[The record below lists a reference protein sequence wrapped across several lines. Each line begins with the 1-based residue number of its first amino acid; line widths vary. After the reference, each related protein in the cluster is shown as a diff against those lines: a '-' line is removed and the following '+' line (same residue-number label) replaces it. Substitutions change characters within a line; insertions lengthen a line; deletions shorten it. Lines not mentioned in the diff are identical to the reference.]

1 MSKKKLAKNAILNLI
16 KTISSLIFP
25 LITFP
30 YISRI
35 LGVENLG
42 AYNFSTSI
50 ISYFS
55 LIAGLGI
62 STYAIREGARYRED
76 KIKLSKFSSEV
87 FTINII
93 ATVLSYALLIICILL
108 FDDLKNYI
116 SIILILSVSIMFNTL
131 GCEWIYNIY
140 EDFKYITI
148 RSIAFQFISL
158 LLLFLFVKDS
168 NDLIIYSIITV
179 ISTSGASVI
188 NILVRKK
195 YLKIGLTFNKN
206 LIRHLIP
213 ILLLFANSVA
223 TTIYINSDM
232 TIIGIISGDYFTGL
246 YSVSTKIYSM
256 IKTMLGAIIIVSIP
270 HLVSLIGKKDLNE
283 YRNTASGILNVLL
296 SFCVPIMIGIF
307 CMSKYIILIISGEE
321 YLASTL
327 SLQILSFAL
336 LFSIISWY
344 YTSCVL
350 IPFRKEKIVLAA
362 TTCSAIVNVVL
373 NFVLVPKYNINAAAF
388 TTLLAELISAIICYI
403 YGRKHTKYIPP
414 INILM
419 SILVGSIGIYFIC
432 YIISKIFTSAL
443 LILIFSIIF
452 SAFIYILVLILFK
465 NPTFSTLINLI
476 KQKKIPLANK

>member
-1 MSKKKLAKNAILNLI
+1 MNKKKLAKNAILNVI

-76 KIKLSKFSSEV
+76 KTKLSLFSSEV
-87 FTINII
+87 FTINVISTI
-93 ATVLSYALLIICILL
+93 LSYILMIICILV
-108 FDDLKNYI
+108 FDELKKYV
-116 SIILILSVSIMFNTL
+116 SVILVLSVSIVFNTL

-148 RSIAFQFISL
+148 RSIAFQFVSL
-158 LLLFLFVKDS
+158 ILLFLFVKDS
-168 NDLIIYSIITV
+168 NDLIVYSIITV
-179 ISTSGASVI
+179 IANSGA
-188 NILVRKK
+188 NIVNIIARKK
-195 YLKIGLTFNKN
+195 YLKIGLAFNKN
-206 LIRHLIP
+206 VKRHLIP
-213 ILLLFANSVA
+213 ILFLFANSVA

-232 TIIGIISGDYFTGL
+232 TIVGIISGDYYTGL
-246 YSVSTKIYSM
+246 YSVATKIYSVV
-256 IKTMLGAIIIVSIP
+256 KTLLGAIIVVSIP
-270 HLVSLIGKKDLNE
+270 HLVSLIGKKNIE
-283 YRNTASGILNVLL
+283 GYRNTASGILNVLL
-296 SFCVPIMIGIF
+296 SFCVPLMIGIF
-307 CMSKYIILIISGEE
+307 CISKYIILLLSGEE
-321 YLASTL
+321 YVAATT

-373 NFVLVPKYNINAAAF
+373 NLILVPKFNINASAF

-403 YGRKHTKYIPP
+403 YGRKYTQYKPS
-414 INILM
+414 INIMM
-419 SILVGSIGIYFIC
+419 SILIGSIGIYTVC
-432 YIISKIFTSAL
+432 YIISR
-443 LILIFSIIF
+443 IFSSTVIIITTSIVF
-452 SAFIYILVLILFK
+452 SAIVYAIILILFK
-465 NPTFSTLINLI
+465 NPTLSILIRLI
-476 KQKKIPLANK
+476 KQKNLPSLKK

>member
-168 NDLIIYSIITV
+168 NDLIFYSIITV

-246 YSVSTKIYSM
+246 YSVSTKIY
-256 IKTMLGAIIIVSIP
+256 
-270 HLVSLIGKKDLNE
+270 
-283 YRNTASGILNVLL
+283 
-296 SFCVPIMIGIF
+296 
-307 CMSKYIILIISGEE
+307 
-321 YLASTL
+321 
-327 SLQILSFAL
+327 
-336 LFSIISWY
+336 
-344 YTSCVL
+344 
-350 IPFRKEKIVLAA
+350 
-362 TTCSAIVNVVL
+362 
-373 NFVLVPKYNINAAAF
+373 
-388 TTLLAELISAIICYI
+388 
-403 YGRKHTKYIPP
+403 
-414 INILM
+414 
-419 SILVGSIGIYFIC
+419 
-432 YIISKIFTSAL
+432 
-443 LILIFSIIF
+443 
-452 SAFIYILVLILFK
+452 
-465 NPTFSTLINLI
+465 
-476 KQKKIPLANK
+476 

>member
-1 MSKKKLAKNAILNLI
+1 MNKKKLAQNAILNLI

-50 ISYFS
+50 ISYFT

-76 KIKLSKFSSEV
+76 KKKLSEFSSEV
-87 FTINII
+87 FTINVI
-93 ATVLSYALLIICILL
+93 ATVLAYLLMFVCIFL
-108 FDDLKNYI
+108 FDELRKYT
-116 SIILILSVSIMFNTL
+116 SVILVLSVSIMFTTL

-148 RSIAFQFISL
+148 RSIMFQVVSL
-158 LLLFLFVKDS
+158 ILLFIFVRNA
-168 NDLIIYSIITV
+168 NDLMAYSIITV
-179 ISTSGASVI
+179 MASSGANVV
-188 NILVRKK
+188 NIIARKK
-195 YLKIGLTFNKN
+195 YLKIGLVFNKK
-206 LIRHLIP
+206 LKKHLIP
-213 ILLLFANSVA
+213 ILVLFANSIA

-232 TIIGIISGDYFTGL
+232 TILGIISGDYYTGL
-246 YSVSTKIYSM
+246 YSVSTKVYTV
-256 IKTMLGAIIIVSIP
+256 IKTLLGAIIVVSIP
-270 HLVSLIGKKDLNE
+270 HLVSLIGKNNLKE
-283 YRNTASGILNVLL
+283 YRNTSSSILNVLL
-296 SFCVPIMIGIF
+296 SFCVPTMIGIF
-307 CMSKYIILIISGEE
+307 CISKYIILILSGEE
-321 YLASTL
+321 YVSATM

-373 NFVLVPKYNINAAAF
+373 NLILVPKFNINASAF

-403 YGRKHTKYIPP
+403 YGRKYTQYRPP
-414 INILM
+414 LNILI
-419 SILVGSIGIYFIC
+419 SILVGSVGISIAC
-432 YIISKIFTSAL
+432 YIVSQIFNSVIIIICLSIILSVIIYT
-443 LILIFSIIF
+443 LILII
-452 SAFIYILVLILFK
+452 FK
-465 NPTFSTLINLI
+465 NQTFLTFIKLI
-476 KQKKIPLANK
+476 KQSNK